1 MPAPIPASVPV
12 WDGHEASGVRG
23 MSVAAGVLLIAS
35 VVTAVIDLVGAATA
49 DAELEI
55 FLKSAK
61 NPCWIPN
68 VRSVSLQDSVCVPQY
83 HSPPPSPGTGTSP
96 EVESQMCRL
105 LSKLA
110 LDRIDTF
117 IVQVACQ
124 RIRCLGS
131 RAIAMLDQ
139 CNSPAS

>member
-1 MPAPIPASVPV
+1 MRGVSVV
-12 WDGHEASGVRG
+12 
-23 MSVAAGVLLIAS
+23 AGVLLTAS
-35 VVTAVIDLVGAATA
+35 VVTAVIGFVGAATA

-55 FLKSAK
+55 FLESAK

-68 VRSVSLQDSVCVPQY
+68 VRSVSLQDSVAVPQY
-83 HSPPPSPGTGTSP
+83 HSPPPSPGAGTSP
-96 EVESQMCRL
+96 EVESHMCRS

-110 LDRIDTF
+110 LDCTDTF